1 MIFLS
6 KHLSRME
13 KNGLVERKSKD
24 GDRRYTCVFLTEKG
38 RTDAAL
44 SIDALTGL
52 EEIALDGFSEEE
64 KKRFISYLKRVND
77 NLRK

>member
-1 MIFLS
+1 M
-6 KHLSRME
+6 
-13 KNGLVERKSKD
+13 
-24 GDRRYTCVFLTEKG
+24 FLTEKG

-64 KKRFISYLKRVND
+64 KERLISYLKRVND

>member
-1 MIFLS
+1 MRILLRLAIPLTLAQLINVLYNVVDRS
-6 KHLSRME
+6 YIGRL
-13 KNGLVERKSKD
+13 G
-24 GDRRYTCVFLTEKG
+24 GD
-38 RTDAAL
+38 

-64 KKRFISYLKRVND
+64 KERLISYLKRVND

>member
-1 MIFLS
+1 
-6 KHLSRME
+6 ME
-13 KNGLVERKSKD
+13 KNGLVERRSKD

-64 KKRFISYLKRVND
+64 KQRLISYLKRVND